1 MKKVTVKV
9 DEATYHDARLW
20 AALQDTSVSALVRG
34 FLISLAQC
42 GSEFERLHREE
53 IRLREQVVHF
63 EAGNQLTR
71 DALHQRGVWW
81 SPISIDAS
89 VFSGLS
95 AAILPKSTDDD
106 GLTNCLTSGIFRFG
120 FRSYG
125 RSKSGPPTFSNPFR

>member
-20 AALQDTSVSALVRG
+20 AAQQDTSVSALVRG

-71 DALHQRGVWW
+71 DALHQRGV
-81 SPISIDAS
+81 
-89 VFSGLS
+89 
-95 AAILPKSTDDD
+95 
-106 GLTNCLTSGIFRFG
+106 
-120 FRSYG
+120 
-125 RSKSGPPTFSNPFR
+125 